1 MDNLIIQAGL
11 GNILEK
17 IRNSERLSVE
27 DGIKLFEHPDL
38 LAVGYLANIVRQRVN
53 NDNTYFIY
61 NQHINYSNIC
71 TNLCKFCAF
80 GKDKSS
86 DLAYEMSISDVEK
99 KIRERIEEPITEI
112 HMVGGIH
119 PDLPYSYYLDILRCI
134 K

>member
-61 NQHINYSNIC
+61 NQH
-71 TNLCKFCAF
+71 
-80 GKDKSS
+80 
-86 DLAYEMSISDVEK
+86 
-99 KIRERIEEPITEI
+99 
-112 HMVGGIH
+112 
-119 PDLPYSYYLDILRCI
+119 
-134 K
+134 